1 MMCFVGIN
9 AALGAVPRE
18 GTDGADV
25 PAATARKK
33 TSTPAPAARKTAGSA
48 ASPSTRKTASST
60 APAAVRKSTA
70 TSTHR
75 YASPW
80 PATVDPTIGDS
91 LAGEDPIVRQMA
103 LSALENVNGSVVVV
117 DPNTGRILSMVNQKL
132 ALSSGFTPCSTIK
145 PVVALAALREGI
157 ISPDTKVYVPN
168 AGRIDLQ
175 DALARSNNFFFRKL
189 GLELGYD
196 RITQYASEFGFG
208 EKAGLDIPDE
218 SPGVYPDGPPKLGG
232 VGLMAFCGTAIE
244 VTALQMA
251 AIFSALANGGTLYAL
266 QYPQTPE
273 EIAEF
278 HPVVRRRL
286 DDVAPYIP
294 QIREG
299 LEGTVLYGTGRLA
312 YDPDFSIFAKTGT
325 CSENGAH
332 LGWFVSYGGEAQ
344 SPYVVVV
351 LLRGSYRMHGTF
363 ASQIAGRFYHDLA
376 QRDRTEEAGNEIS
389 VPISSGP

>member
-1 MMCFVGIN
+1 MKG
-9 AALGAVPRE
+9 ALGAAPR
-18 GTDGADV
+18 DGSEAADIT
-25 PAATARKK
+25 AATAPKK
-33 TSTPAPAARKTAGSA
+33 TAAPAARKTAAPTSQ
-48 ASPSTRKTASST
+48 KTTNST
-60 APAAVRKSTA
+60 APAALRKTTA
-70 TSTHR
+70 ATTHR
-75 YASPW
+75 YVSPW
-80 PATVDPTIGDS
+80 PATVDPTIGDN
-91 LAGEDPIVRQMA
+91 LAGEDPAVRQMA
-103 LSALENVNGSVVVV
+103 LSALGKVNGSVVVV
-117 DPNTGRILSMVNQKL
+117 DPHTGRILSMVNQKL

-145 PVVALAALREGI
+145 PVVALAALHEGI
-157 ISPDTKVYVPN
+157 ITPETKLYVPN
-168 AGRIDLQ
+168 AGRIDLG

-196 RITQYASEFGFG
+196 RITQYAREFGLG

-218 SPGVYPDGPPKLGG
+218 SPGVYPDAPPKLGG
-232 VGLMAFCGTAIE
+232 IGLLAFCGTGME

-273 EIAEF
+273 EIAAF
-278 HPVVRRRL
+278 RPVVRRRL
-286 DDVAPYIP
+286 DDLAAYIP
-294 QIREG
+294 QIRDG

-325 CSENGAH
+325 CSEDGAH
-332 LGWFVSYGGEAQ
+332 LGWFVSYGGQAQ

-376 QRDRTEEAGNEIS
+376 QKGRAAEAGNEVS
-389 VPISSGP
+389 TPIDSGH